1 MARGDYLSGRFKMD
15 QPISSETLGEQSPI
29 NKGESMELNVWF
41 DEKIGEFSGAKDQ
54 YNADLI
60 AKKAEGFAEGQASI
74 VLPDPAD
81 PSAQYT
87 QAQMD
92 ELAVIVRGENDAE
105 VAGLQGQIDSL
116 RQELDSVK
124 AGQAQA
130 VADVKAALI
139 EKVKSFKASGDQA
152 EDALIN
158 ELQA

>member
-1 MARGDYLSGRFKMD
+1 
-15 QPISSETLGEQSPI
+15 
-29 NKGESMELNVWF
+29 MELNVWF

-130 VADVKAALI
+130 ISDLKVAMVD
-139 EKVKSFKASGDQA
+139 KVRAFKQSGDQS
-152 EDALIN
+152 EEALIAD
-158 ELQA
+158 LQA